1 MRNFFINTSETKMT
15 ACKPFDLDDHSEN
28 YGGCEESI
36 ARSSEVIYD
45 KKKKLPKKH
54 YLSHL
59 ETIEIVLSYTIQQNV
74 CNLYRANQEI
84 YTVGLFE

>member
-1 MRNFFINTSETKMT
+1 MEAVKS
-15 ACKPFDLDDHSEN
+15 PLP
-28 YGGCEESI
+28 
-36 ARSSEVIYD
+36 EVLKRFMI

>member
-1 MRNFFINTSETKMT
+1 MT

-36 ARSSEVIYD
+36 ARSSEAIYD
-45 KKKKLPKKH
+45 KKENYQKKH

-59 ETIEIVLSYTIQQNV
+59 ETIETVLSYTIQQNV

>member
-1 MRNFFINTSETKMT
+1 MT
-15 ACKPFDLDDHSEN
+15 ARKPFDLDDHSEN

-36 ARSSEVIYD
+36 ARRSEAIYD
-45 KKKKLPKKH
+45 KKKLPKKL

>member
-1 MRNFFINTSETKMT
+1 MT
-15 ACKPFDLDDHSEN
+15 APKPFDLDDHSEN

-36 ARSSEVIYD
+36 ARSSEVIYE
-45 KKKKLPKKH
+45 KKLLKKH

-59 ETIEIVLSYTIQQNV
+59 ETIEIVLSCTIQQNV

>member
-1 MRNFFINTSETKMT
+1 MEAVKSPLPDVLKRFMI
-15 ACKPFDLDDHSEN
+15 
-28 YGGCEESI
+28 
-36 ARSSEVIYD
+36 
-45 KKKKLPKKH
+45 KKKLPKKH

>member
-1 MRNFFINTSETKMT
+1 MT

>member
-1 MRNFFINTSETKMT
+1 MEAVKSPLPDVLKRFMIK
-15 ACKPFDLDDHSEN
+15 
-28 YGGCEESI
+28 
-36 ARSSEVIYD
+36 